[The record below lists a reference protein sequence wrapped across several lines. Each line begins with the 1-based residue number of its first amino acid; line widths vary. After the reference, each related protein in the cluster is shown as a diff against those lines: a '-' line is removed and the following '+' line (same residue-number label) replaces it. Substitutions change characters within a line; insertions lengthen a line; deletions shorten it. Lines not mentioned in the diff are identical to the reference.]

1 MATNRW
7 EERMMGTG
15 LEGRVALVTGGGNG
29 IGKACAL
36 SLAAHGASV
45 LVNDLGT
52 TEVGDG
58 AERTAADTTVA
69 EIVEP

>member
-1 MATNRW
+1 MSDELA
-7 EERMMGTG
+7 
-15 LEGRVALVTGGGNG
+15 GRVALVTGAGNG

-58 AERTAADTTVA
+58 RELGRGRRR
-69 EIVEP
+69 PSPRSSPLGG